1 MSGACWP
8 MQYAASELSMP
19 PDRKLPISTSAI
31 SCAATD
37 SSNTRLISS
46 AHSSRPFDS
55 SILYV
60 IW

>member
-1 MSGACWP
+1 

>member
-1 MSGACWP
+1 MSGACCP

-31 SCAATD
+31 SCADTD
-37 SSNTRLISS
+37 SSNAFTMTS
-46 AHSSRPFDS
+46 AHSSSDFES

-60 IW
+60 IL